1 MTTEVISYSAFCTD
15 RIFVCTLKVK
25 FIKYI
30 ISICLIAL
38 LIGCDK
44 SPRPKSGVT
53 NPKWQVSDPSIV
65 ILSSDSLYRFKAKL
79 AISEIETHRESLV
92 VSNFDYLKILSVINY
107 NPALNL
113 NELPRCVE
121 LIVDSSEYRIDTLKV
136 PNIWGV
142 CQYTL
147 QADTSYQFQFFLNVG
162 NEFKEQIDMRCKT
175 YKFYCHTNKTIY
187 EYYSKQKYAIKSLL
201 ISDNASNFLLKKAK
215 GRGTMLIKLDSLQAI
230 IDNRN

>member
-1 MTTEVISYSAFCTD
+1 ML
-15 RIFVCTLKVK
+15 VCTLKVK
-25 FIKYI
+25 FMKYI
-30 ISICLIAL
+30 ISICLLAL
-38 LIGCDK
+38 LLGCDK
-44 SPRPKSGVT
+44 PPRPKSGVT
-53 NPKWQVSDPSIV
+53 NPKWQVSDSSIV

-107 NPALNL
+107 NPALNI
-113 NELPRCVE
+113 NELPRGME
-121 LIVDSSEYRIDTLKV
+121 LIFDSSEYRIDTLKV

-162 NEFKEQIDMRCKT
+162 NEFQEQKEMRCKT

-187 EYYSKQKYAIKSLL
+187 EYYSKQKAAIKSLL
-201 ISDNASNFLLKKAK
+201 ISDNGSAFLLKKVK
-215 GRGTMLIKLDSLQAI
+215 GRGAMLIKLDSLQAI